1 MSNSTSQRR
10 LRIVIADDHPSI
22 RENLRYLL
30 QAEADLEVVGVA
42 RDAVSALR
50 MTLGLSPDVLVV
62 DYDLPDYDGLSVARA
77 VRSGRSATR
86 VVLYTMNTD
95 VCAGATRLEL
105 DACVG
110 KAEAPRLLFE
120 AIRGSPP
127 PAAPT
132 RPRVLVVDDD
142 ADIRA
147 VIRGALEQ
155 DGLVVSESGDG
166 FAALAECERQAPG
179 VVVLDL
185 GLPTMSGQEFVAAY
199 RQLKTRAAP
208 IVVVSAM
215 NDGRQIAQQLGAAA
229 YLPKP
234 FSIAAL
240 SDAVRRAYAEP
251 VRPRLGH

>member
-1 MSNSTSQRR
+1 MTTTAAK

-30 QAEADLEVVGVA
+30 QAEADLDVVGVA
-42 RDAVSALR
+42 RDAVNALR
-50 MTLGLSPDVLVV
+50 MTLGLNPDVLVV

-86 VVLYTMNTD
+86 VVLYTMNTE
-95 VCAGATRLEL
+95 VCSKAKPSEL

-110 KAEAPRLLFE
+110 KADAPRVLFE
-120 AIRGSPP
+120 AIRGPRP
-127 PAAPT
+127 PAPRT

-155 DGLVVSESGDG
+155 DGLEIIESGDG
-166 FAALAECERQAPG
+166 FEALAECERQAPG

-185 GLPTMSGQEFVAAY
+185 WLPTMSGQEFVAAY
-199 RQLKTRAAP
+199 RQLKTGAAP
-208 IVVVSAM
+208 IVVVSAK
-215 NDGRQIAQQLGAAA
+215 NDGHQIAKQIGAAA
-229 YLPKP
+229 YFAKP

-251 VRPRLGH
+251 VRPRLGT